1 MASQAGGEQLK
12 LWMEYA
18 AELGDYEC
26 RYRLGLG
33 REENDEELW
42 LQECAEHGVADAQFE
57 LGMHLLQEYEESSEA
72 GPDEDWDCEEVL
84 DDELSEMDFP
94 VELEGNLR
102 LLGWKIMVLLGTE
115 AIESDS
121 LEQAIRD
128 CLPEEDDWDN
138 YEEDEYLSD
147 EKDFEEISSP
157 IVFANLAHE
166 LKERLENRWADFL
179 GTVESFEED
188 DWSWLYDEA
197 VLWIREAASHKHR
210 KAMEWLKEN
219 IDEEE

>member
-1 MASQAGGEQLK
+1 MASRDDGEQVK

-57 LGMHLLQEYEESSEA
+57 LGMYLLQEYEESSEA

-138 YEEDEYLSD
+138 YV
-147 EKDFEEISSP
+147 
-157 IVFANLAHE
+157 VFANLAHE
-166 LKERLENRWADFL
+166 LKELLENRWADFL

>member
-1 MASQAGGEQLK
+1 MASRDDGEQVK

-72 GPDEDWDCEEVL
+72 GPDEDWECEEVL

-138 YEEDEYLSD
+138 YV
-147 EKDFEEISSP
+147 
-157 IVFANLAHE
+157 VFANLARE